1 MRRTLDK
8 KWELRLVN
16 ASFVLLFL
24 LAVGLLQWL
33 SREYHLKVDLTQN
46 SRHTLSAASVAA
58 VERLAEPLTV
68 TAYASQRGERRRVI
82 AELVARYQRHK
93 PDIRL
98 EFVDPDSAPERAR
111 EAGVRHDGEIV
122 LAYGEARERLTP
134 TQLNEEQFTNA
145 LTRLGQRGERWLVFL
160 SGHGERSPDREANF
174 DVSLWAGELRK
185 RGFKTRALALA
196 EHSRIPDNT
205 AVLIV
210 AGPRVRLLPGEV
222 KEIERFL
229 EEGGNL
235 LWLHD
240 PGPLHGLERIAERL
254 GVEFQP
260 GVIVDPVSQAITGS
274 ATAIVVANYSTHPV
288 VRDFGQAVL
297 FPHALG
303 IGMNAPP
310 GWRGTVLMDTGPNAW
325 SETGPLDGPARFDKG
340 KDVPGPLNLAVAL
353 TREHGEREQRVVVVG
368 DGDFLSNAFLG
379 NVGNLDFGM
388 SLINWLSHRDAYV
401 SIPVKVARDRR
412 LELSRGAQL
421 AIAGGFLILLPLLLS
436 VSGTAIWLVRRKR

>member
-1 MRRTLDK
+1 MRRTFDK

-16 ASFVLLFL
+16 ASFVVLFL
-24 LAVGLLQWL
+24 VAVGLLQWL

-58 VERLAEPLTV
+58 AERLAEPLTV

-82 AELVARYQRHK
+82 GDLVARYQKHK

-98 EFVDPDSAPERAR
+98 EFVDPDTAPEQARA
-111 EAGVRHDGEIV
+111 AGVRHDGEMV
-122 LAYGEARERLTP
+122 LAYGDARERLTP
-134 TQLNEEQFTNA
+134 MHLNEEQFTNA
-145 LTRLGQRGERWLVFL
+145 LTRLGQRGERWIVFL

-174 DVSLWAGELRK
+174 DLSLWAGELRK

-196 EHSRIPDNT
+196 DHPQIPANT
-205 AVLIV
+205 AALVI
-210 AGPRVRLLPGEV
+210 AGPRARLLPGEV

-229 EEGGNL
+229 EDGGNL

-274 ATAIVVANYSTHPV
+274 ATAIVVANYSAHPV

-297 FPHALG
+297 FPHAHG
-303 IGMNAPP
+303 ISLNAPQ
-310 GWRGTVLMDTGPNAW
+310 GWRGAVLMDTGPNAW
-325 SETGPLDGPARFDKG
+325 SETGPLDDRMRFDKG
-340 KDVPGPLNLAVAL
+340 KDVPGPLSLAVAL
-353 TREHGEREQRVVVVG
+353 TREREQREQRVAIVG

-388 SLINWLSHRDAYV
+388 SLINWLSRQDAYV

-412 LELSRGAQL
+412 LELSRGVQL
-421 AIAGGFLILLPLLLS
+421 AMAGGFLILLPLLLAA
-436 VSGTAIWLVRRKR
+436 SGAAIWLVRRKR